1 MLPKYLNTLY
11 YLYRQEVISHEA
23 VLFTQTANERRL
35 SRRTHIKQ
43 TGLFDSRRSRPV
55 AAKRQKS
62 KGDGEPSQ
70 SQSPGAAL
78 FTQPMRRE
86 CQEGPTSNIHRLFD
100 SRRSRA
106 AARNRQNSKVD
117 GMSDQSQSPE
127 TTANTINEPTAL
139 FRARSPKKPFSGLVS
154 YQLYQICPCLFSGQV
169 WTMVRVTRTQ

>member
-23 VLFTQTANERRL
+23 VLFTQTANEKRL
-35 SRRTHIKQ
+35 RRTHIKQ

-55 AAKRQKS
+55 AANRQKS
-62 KGDGEPSQ
+62 KVDGRPSQ

-78 FTQPMRRE
+78 FTQQMRRE
-86 CQEGPTSNIHRLFD
+86 CQEGPTSNKHRLFD

-139 FRARSPKKPFSGLVS
+139 FRARSPKKPFSGLES
-154 YQLYQICPCLFSGQV
+154 Y
-169 WTMVRVTRTQ
+169 

>member
-23 VLFTQTANERRL
+23 VLFTQTANEKRL
-35 SRRTHIKQ
+35 RRTHIKQ

-55 AAKRQKS
+55 AAMRQKS
-62 KGDGEPSQ
+62 KVDGKSSQ

-117 GMSDQSQSPE
+117 GMSNQSQSPE

-139 FRARSPKKPFSGLVS
+139 FRARSPKKPFSGLES
-154 YQLYQICPCLFSGQV
+154 Y
-169 WTMVRVTRTQ
+169 